1 VFGLGKLL
9 TLPYSL
15 PAAGIR
21 WSLNKVIEYAESE
34 MNDDSWVKEELLLLN
49 MRLEDGEI
57 DEAQFRR
64 EEAPLLARLSEIKA
78 SRKQQAEEELAALA
92 EGGPARTVLI
102 ETPDELE
109 QPQSD
114 R

>member
-1 VFGLGKLL
+1 MFGLGKLL

-34 MNDDSWVKEELLLLN
+34 MNDDSWVKEELLLLS

-57 DEAQFRR
+57 DEARFRR

-78 SRKQQAEEELAALA
+78 HRKQQAEEELAALA

>member
-34 MNDDSWVKEELLLLN
+34 MNDDAWVKEELLLLN
-49 MRLEDGEI
+49 MRLDDGEI

-78 SRKQQAEEELAALA
+78 HRKQQAEEELAALA

>member
-1 VFGLGKLL
+1 MFGLGKLL

-78 SRKQQAEEELAALA
+78 YRKQQAEEELAALA

>member
-1 VFGLGKLL
+1 MFGLGKLL

-34 MNDDSWVKEELLLLN
+34 MTDDSWVKEELLLLN
-49 MRLEDGEI
+49 MRFEDGEI

-78 SRKQQAEEELAALA
+78 QRKQQAEEELAALA

-102 ETPDELE
+102 ETPDELA